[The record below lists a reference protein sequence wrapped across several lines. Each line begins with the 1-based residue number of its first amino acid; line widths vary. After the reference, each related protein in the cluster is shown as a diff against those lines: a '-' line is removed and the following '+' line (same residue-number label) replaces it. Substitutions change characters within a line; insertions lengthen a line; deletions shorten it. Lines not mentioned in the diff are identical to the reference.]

1 MASVSF
7 TDCFVSLGGTDMS
20 AYVKSVTLNYAAEM
34 LDDTAM
40 GDTTRV
46 NLGGLKNWSVEVE
59 FNQDFTDNELDED
72 LFALVGAST
81 AVVIRP
87 VKSTVVGTG
96 NPNYTGTGVMESYT
110 PISGSVGDLLPAS
123 CVIQSAGTLT
133 RATA

>member
-1 MASVSF
+1 MASLAF
-7 TDCFVSLGGTDMS
+7 TDCYVSLGGTDMS
-20 AYVKSVTLNYAAEM
+20 AYVKSVTINYAAEM

-72 LFALVGAST
+72 LFALVGTST

-87 VKSTVVGTG
+87 VKSTVVGTS
-96 NPNYTGTGVMESYT
+96 NPNYTGTGVMESYS
-110 PISGSVGDLLPAS
+110 PIGGSVGDLAPAS
-123 CVIQSAGTLT
+123 CTIQSAGALS

>member
-1 MASVSF
+1 MASLAF
-7 TDCFVSLGGTDMS
+7 TDAYVSLGGTDMS
-20 AYVKSVTLNYAAEM
+20 AYVKSVTLNYSAEM

-87 VKSTVVGTG
+87 VKSSLVGTS

-110 PISGSVGDLLPAS
+110 PISGAVGDLLPAS
-123 CVIQSAGTLT
+123 VTIQSAGTLT
-133 RATA
+133 RAVT